1 MSVEGGSVVS
11 LALGDGG
18 GDATEVDGATASADT
33 GLDQGGSFTEAAETE
48 AGGVAASVALKA
60 EGSIDVGEGAE
71 GISLGAARRGQGAE
85 AARGGKAPRRR
96 SGSSAMASI
105 AAGAPFGGRGGGSGA
120 RGKRRQRS
128 IGNFGVISPTSARR
142 RRGGA
147 ERGVLEEDMQPLL
160 DEEGEGMGGVLG
172 IAEEREEY
180 GIKVELEDH
189 ADNAAADVEEERL
202 EDEEEVFA
210 DQAQELGAI
219 GAGANSLDVGDK
231 AEGKATGRGDEEA
244 DVRRRRR

>member
-1 MSVEGGSVVS
+1 
-11 LALGDGG
+11 
-18 GDATEVDGATASADT
+18 
-33 GLDQGGSFTEAAETE
+33 
-48 AGGVAASVALKA
+48 
-60 EGSIDVGEGAE
+60 
-71 GISLGAARRGQGAE
+71 
-85 AARGGKAPRRR
+85 
-96 SGSSAMASI
+96 
-105 AAGAPFGGRGGGSGA
+105 
-120 RGKRRQRS
+120 
-128 IGNFGVISPTSARR
+128 
-142 RRGGA
+142 
-147 ERGVLEEDMQPLL
+147 
-160 DEEGEGMGGVLG
+160 MGGVLG